1 MRRLWLRVPE
11 SARGDM
17 NASVPFARGRDVLEV
32 QTTLEPWW
40 VNARG
45 QGGHSEGPQRAA
57 TPISI
62 TELRD
67 EDTKA
72 FLGYRYTYRLLDAD
86 RTIVRACARRI
97 VEGDIMLP
105 TPPSGKQRTTIAD
118 EIPEEAHGWACAG
131 PVRMRS

>member
-1 MRRLWLRVPE
+1 MR
-11 SARGDM
+11 
-17 NASVPFARGRDVLEV
+17 
-32 QTTLEPWW
+32 TTLEPWW

-45 QGGHSEGPQRAA
+45 QGGHSEGPQQPA

-67 EDTKA
+67 EDTKT
-72 FLGYRYTYRLLDAD
+72 FLGYRYTYRLLDAR

-105 TPPSGKQRTTIAD
+105 APPPGEPRTTIA
-118 EIPEEAHGWACAG
+118 EGIPEEANGWACAG
-131 PVRMRS
+131 PVRMQS